1 MEPVEIDEYY
11 HLKSPIH
18 SWDPRAKIVSIM
30 VLIFSIVL
38 IYDLILAILGLM
50 VAITLLFTSRIPL
63 KFVIWHL
70 RWVFLFILPF
80 LVIMPLSIT
89 RGGISLT
96 YEGFEYALLVSIKAL
111 TSVILIFPM
120 IGTMRFDS
128 TTKAL
133 ERLKIPNK
141 IVQMITFTYRYIF
154 VFMKE
159 FSDIS
164 RSIDSRGF
172 KRRTDM
178 YTIRTL
184 GKVVGMLFVKSVER
198 SERVYIAMQSRGYTG
213 TLKSFDE
220 FEMVKMD
227 WAKAFMIVGAAL
239 GLHLITI
246 TGVI

>member
-1 MEPVEIDEYY
+1 MEPLEIDEYY

-30 VLIFSIVL
+30 ALIFSIVL
-38 IYDLILAILGLM
+38 IYDLRLVLLGL
-50 VAITLLFTSRIPL
+50 VIAIALLLSSRIPL

-70 RWVFLFILPF
+70 RWVFIFILPF
-80 LVIMPLSIT
+80 LVVMPLAIT
-89 RGGISLT
+89 GGGITFT
-96 YEGFEYALLVSIKAL
+96 YEGFEYALLVSTKAL

-133 ERLKIPNK
+133 EKLKIPNK

-154 VFMKE
+154 VFIKE

-172 KRRTDM
+172 KRRTNM
-178 YTIRTL
+178 HTIKTL
-184 GKVVGMLFVKSVER
+184 GTAVGMLFVKSFER

-220 FEMVKMD
+220 FEMMKMD
-227 WAKAFMIVGAAL
+227 WVKSFIITGAAI
-239 GLHLITI
+239 GLHLVTLA
-246 TGVI
+246 GVI

>member
-1 MEPVEIDEYY
+1 MEPVEIDEYH

-38 IYDLILAILGLM
+38 IYDLRLAILGLM
-50 VAITLLFTSRIPL
+50 VAITLLFISRIPL

-80 LVIMPLSIT
+80 LAIMPLSIT

-96 YEGFEYALLVSIKAL
+96 HEGFEYALLVSIKAL

-184 GKVVGMLFVKSVER
+184 GKAVGMLFVKSVER

-227 WAKAFMIVGAAL
+227 WAKAFVIVGAAL